1 MLVGHDAVKPDLVG
15 QRVLLVVL
23 VVKHVGFLGVE
34 ERVGKSQ
41 PPGVVLFKIRVGDV
55 GIGLLG
61 KPENLDGVFHSGSAP

>member
-15 QRVLLVVL
+15 QGVLLVVL

-41 PPGVVLFKIRVGDV
+41 PPGVVLFKVRVRDV
-55 GIGLLG
+55 GVGLFG
-61 KPENLDGVFHSGSAP
+61 EPEYLDGVFHSGSAP